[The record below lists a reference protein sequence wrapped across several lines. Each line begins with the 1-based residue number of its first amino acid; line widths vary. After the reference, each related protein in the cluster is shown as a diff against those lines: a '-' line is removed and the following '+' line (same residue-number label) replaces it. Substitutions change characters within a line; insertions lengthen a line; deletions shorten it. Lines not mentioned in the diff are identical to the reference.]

1 MNLLACSL
9 LLLPLCALGQMP
21 VDPWLEALR
30 SERMSAWIEQ
40 SGPRPGLTKA
50 VVMAHNPKLELGAA
64 ASIMGLQAWSLATV
78 NAGPVLGKKTKD
90 PGANS
95 LRLSAGLG
103 WNQNR
108 IEVLGRA
115 TWGTWTLATEALSG
129 RTALSWRQ
137 LQTSGWTRAAQM
149 QQSLASKHTE
159 WIIGLERPNLALYA
173 SSAGRWRAVFQRGPL
188 RIIVGG
194 GSTQYSSIAYSPF

>member
-1 MNLLACSL
+1 MNLPALSL
-9 LLLPLCALGQMP
+9 LLLPLSALGQMP

-40 SGPRPGLTKA
+40 SGPRPGLTRA

-78 NAGPVLGKKTKD
+78 NAGPILNKTTKD
-90 PGANS
+90 PAANS

-137 LQTSGWTRAAQM
+137 LQTSGWTLAAQM

-159 WIIGLERPNLALYA
+159 WIIGLERPKLALYA

-194 GSTQYSSIAYSPF
+194 GSTQHSSIAYCPF

>member
-30 SERMSAWIEQ
+30 SERMSAWVEQ
-40 SGPRPGLTKA
+40 YGPRPGLTKA
-50 VVMAHNPKLELGAA
+50 VVMAHSPKLELGAA
-64 ASIMGLQAWSLATV
+64 ASIMGLQAWSLTSV
-78 NAGPVLGKKTKD
+78 NAGPILSKTTKD

-137 LQTSGWTRAAQM
+137 LQTSGWTLAAQM

-194 GSTQYSSIAYSPF
+194 GSTQHSSIAYCPF

>member
-1 MNLLACSL
+1 MNLPALSL
-9 LLLPLCALGQMP
+9 LLLPLSALGQMP

-30 SERMSAWIEQ
+30 SQRMSAWIEQ
-40 SGPRPGLTKA
+40 SGPRPGLTRA

-64 ASIMGLQAWSLATV
+64 ASTMGLQAWSLATV
-78 NAGPVLGKKTKD
+78 NAGPILGKKTKD

-108 IEVLGRA
+108 IEILGRA

-137 LQTSGWTRAAQM
+137 LQTSGWTLAAQM